1 MISQRNYSNK
11 RESQWRFK
19 RKLERAKLKS
29 LMRQARNKCNWNFD
43 FRGNMDSPFDEALRE
58 HEEILLCGAAGT
70 GKTLRILSFINQ
82 VCWDYPGA
90 RILIVRKVR
99 ADLAHSTLVTYER
112 DVMGF
117 DNPIVSSV
125 QREYRKT
132 YIYPN
137 GSEIV
142 VGGMDRPGKILS
154 SEYDI
159 IYAAEAVQFELN
171 DWETFIMRLRSG
183 VYPFPLLIADTN
195 PDRPD
200 HWLKQRADNQQVKLL
215 NTYHKDNP
223 LYWDEEKQDWTDKGR
238 QYVMG
243 KLQRLTGVRKKRYLE
258 NKWAISEGAVYDEW
272 NEDINLIDAEDCPEF
287 VRRWRSIDFGFRN
300 PFVCQ
305 WWGEDADNRLYLY
318 REIYQTRLLVSDA
331 AIEIVRLEAGLSRE
345 EVDALK
351 DKYKDAAEPDGR
363 FWRDMWALARDNER
377 INGTVADHDAEDRAT
392 LEKYGIH
399 SEPAQKAVSNGIQ
412 AVQQRV
418 RVQEDGRS
426 RIFIVRGARVAMD
439 EDLKERGLPTSTQ
452 EEIGGYV
459 WNDATK
465 KEEPIKEHDHGCDT
479 MRYIVMK
486 FDDPAL
492 EEDKPVMRQTKMN
505 WGREQFKRNGRRRR

>member
-1 MISQRNYSNK
+1 MISQRNYSSK
-11 RESQWRFK
+11 RESQWLPK
-19 RKLERAKLKS
+19 AKVERAKLKT
-29 LMRQARNKCNWNFD
+29 LMRQARQKCNWDFE
-43 FRGNMDSPFDEALRE
+43 FRGNMGTAFDEAIRT

-70 GKTLRILSFINQ
+70 GKTLRILFFLNEIA
-82 VCWDYPGA
+82 WAYPGA

-117 DNPIVSSV
+117 DNPIVSNV

-159 IYAAEAVQFELN
+159 IYPAEAVQFELS

-183 VYPFPLLIADTN
+183 PFPYPLVIGDTN

-200 HWLKQRADNQQVKLL
+200 HWLKQRADNEMVKLL

-223 LYWDEEKQDWTDKGR
+223 AYWDADAQAWTEEGQR
-238 QYVMG
+238 YVMG
-243 KLQRLTGVRKKRYLE
+243 KLQRLTGVRKSRYLE
-258 NKWAISEGAVYDEW
+258 NRWSVSEGAIYEEW
-272 NEDINLIDAEDCPEF
+272 NEDVHLIEAEDCPEF

-300 PFVCQ
+300 PFICQ

-318 REIYQTRLLVSDA
+318 REIYQTRLLVADA
-331 AIEIVRLEAGLSRE
+331 AIEITRLEAGLSRE
-345 EVDALK
+345 EVDELK
-351 DKYKDAAEPDGR
+351 ARYKDHSESDGR
-363 FWRDMWALARDNER
+363 FWRDLRALARDREP

-392 LEKYGIH
+392 LEKYGIR
-399 SEPAQKAVSNGIQ
+399 SEPAQKTVMNGIQ
-412 AVQQRV
+412 AMQQRIQ
-418 RVQEDGRS
+418 VQEDGRP
-426 RIFIVRGARVAMD
+426 RLFIVRGARVQMD
-439 EDLKERGLPTSTQ
+439 MDLKERGLPTSTQ

-465 KEEPIKEHDHGCDT
+465 KEEPVKEHDHGCDAS
-479 MRYIVMK
+479 RYMVMK
-486 FDDPAL
+486 FDDPEL
-492 EEDKPVMRQTKMN
+492 EEEKPEMRQTSMN
-505 WGREQFKRNGRRRR
+505 WGRNRFSRKRR